1 MHSKKYKE
9 LASKIDKTKSYSIDE
24 AIKLVKETSQTK
36 FDASLEVHLR
46 LGIDTKKGEQA
57 VRGSVALPHGTG
69 KSKRIAVFS
78 DDGQAAKE
86 AGADIV
92 GSENLIKEIKAS
104 GKVDFDVALATPKM
118 MKNLVGVA
126 KILGPKGL
134 MPSPKAGTIVDD
146 QAIPKAI
153 EEIKKGKVNF
163 KNDDTGNIHQMI
175 GKISWDDK
183 KLSENCG
190 AFVEAVKKAK
200 PAAAK
205 GIFIKGVFL
214 TSTMGPAVRVEVK

>member
-9 LASKIDKTKSYSIDE
+9 MAAKIDKAKSYSIDE
-24 AIKLVKETSQTK
+24 AIKLVKETCQTK
-36 FDASLEVHLR
+36 FDASFEVHIH

-78 DDGQAAKE
+78 ENEKAAKE
-86 AGADIV
+86 AGADVV
-92 GSENLIKEIKAS
+92 GNVNLIKDIKSS
-104 GKVDFDVALATPKM
+104 GKVDFDLAIATPTM
-118 MKNLVGVA
+118 MKKLAGAA

-134 MPSPKAGTIVDD
+134 MPSPKAGTVVDD
-146 QAIPKAI
+146 KAMPKAI

-214 TSTMGPAVRVEVK
+214 TSTMGPAVRVSN

>member
-24 AIKLVKETSQTK
+24 AFKLVKETSRTK

-57 VRGSVALPHGTG
+57 VRGSAALPHGSG
-69 KSKRIAVFS
+69 KIKRIAVFT
-78 DDGQAAKE
+78 DDTNAAKE

-92 GSENLIKEIKAS
+92 GNENLIKEIKSS

-134 MPSPKAGTIVDD
+134 MPSPKAGTVVDD
-146 QAIPKAI
+146 KAMPKAI

-163 KNDDTGNIHQMI
+163 KNDDTGNIHQLL
-175 GKISWDDK
+175 GKISWDDG
-183 KLSENCG
+183 KLKENFEV
-190 AFVEAVKKAK
+190 FVDSVNKAK
-200 PAAAK
+200 PA
-205 GIFIKGVFL
+205 GVKGVFIKAIYL

>member
-9 LASKIDKTKSYSIDE
+9 MAAKIDKAKSYSIDE

-36 FDASLEVHLR
+36 FDASFEVHIH

-78 DDGQAAKE
+78 ENEKAAKE
-86 AGADIV
+86 AGADVV
-92 GSENLIKEIKAS
+92 GNVNLIKDIKSS
-104 GKVDFDVALATPKM
+104 GKVDFDLAIATPTM
-118 MKNLVGVA
+118 MKKLAGAA

-134 MPSPKAGTIVDD
+134 MPSPKAGTVVDD
-146 QAIPKAI
+146 KAMPKAI

-214 TSTMGPAVRVEVK
+214 TRTMGPAVRVSN

>member
-1 MHSKKYKE
+1 M
-9 LASKIDKTKSYSIDE
+9 AAKIDKAKSYSIDE

-36 FDASLEVHLR
+36 FDASFEVHIH

-78 DDGQAAKE
+78 ENEKAAKE
-86 AGADIV
+86 AGADVV
-92 GSENLIKEIKAS
+92 GNVNLIKDIKSS
-104 GKVDFDVALATPKM
+104 GKVDFDLAIATPTM
-118 MKNLVGVA
+118 MKKLAGAA

-134 MPSPKAGTIVDD
+134 MPSPKAGTVVDD
-146 QAIPKAI
+146 KAMPKAI

-214 TSTMGPAVRVEVK
+214 TSTMGPAVRVSN